1 MEPFMANDP
10 TSKIGRREFLDL
22 AAGGFALGVVAASP
36 FAALAQAAG
45 GAPLPLKI
53 GTIGAG
59 REGGALGTQFAKAGH
74 PVMEV
79 GCGTCNGCSPARSSA

>member
-1 MEPFMANDP
+1 MDKLGLIHSHRWDF
-10 TSKIGRREFLDL
+10 GRRDL
-22 AAGGFALGVVAASP
+22 IRLTSIAAIAAAAPTAP
-36 FAALAQAAG
+36 FAQAG
-45 GAPLPLKI
+45 KLKI
-53 GTIGAG
+53 ATIGAG